1 MYCCLY
7 SWAVFFLALPS
18 PGKSPTAVS
27 PNHPTNL
34 LGTFLTFSSLIL
46 QYSKGL
52 CLYTVCVF
60 VCVCLCLC
68 VYPCFCVSISV
79 WVHVCVSPRLFVC
92 GRSCCSPHAGERSE
106 IHSRLCLIILTC
118 VVEDQF
124 ANAFLHDP
132 NISFPVTLQRAVR
145 HSRVCVYFYFI
156 PYTPHSLC
164 FIENF
169 VRSDN
174 QKVHLWLA
182 QCWVRT

>member
-1 MYCCLY
+1 MMYCCLY

-52 CLYTVCVF
+52 CLYTVCVCVF
-60 VCVCLCLC
+60 MSVCVSMFLCVHIRVGSCLC
-68 VYPCFCVSISV
+68 VSVSI
-79 WVHVCVSPRLFVC
+79 C
-92 GRSCCSPHAGERSE
+92 GWSCCSPHAGERSE

-132 NISFPVTLQRAVR
+132 NISFPVTLQRAVC
-145 HSRVCVYFYFI
+145 HSRVCVYSYFI
-156 PYTPHSLC
+156 PSTPHSPC